1 MLTKNCILPKS
12 LEKSSKTIYST
23 IERCSKALSLAKS
36 FLFGNTAIISESYYP
51 IHSILEINLGFFII
65 FPGKMHVFIIHPS
78 PQFVEIYHDYYR
90 GIEIDAGNERYFL
103 YQNNEQNVWLP
114 CQKYLIGLYEHYLK
128 HICEKCSLIESFDAA
143 ENFSDEQ
150 IFLYIFVEKQIDYI
164 DCFDKYIVLYRKNKN
179 NNNAKDLSILENA
192 GVFIALI
199 QCGIKQ
205 IRELRDPEQ
214 MFCLTKT
221 KHQNSF
227 G

>member
-1 MLTKNCILPKS
+1 MLTKNSILTES
-12 LEKSSKTIYST
+12 LERTLVHFRDMVDCG
-23 IERCSKALSLAKS
+23 RCVLLSISRNRLLNRTLIPKHTKKA
-36 FLFGNTAIISESYYP
+36 
-51 IHSILEINLGFFII
+51 INLAFLKI
-65 FPGKMHVFIIHPS
+65 FPGKIRIFIIHPS

-164 DCFDKYIVLYRKNKN
+164 DCFDKYIVLYRENKN
-179 NNNAKDLSILENA
+179 NYNAKDLSIPVNA
-192 GVFIALI
+192 GVFTALI

-221 KHQNSF
+221 KYQNSF